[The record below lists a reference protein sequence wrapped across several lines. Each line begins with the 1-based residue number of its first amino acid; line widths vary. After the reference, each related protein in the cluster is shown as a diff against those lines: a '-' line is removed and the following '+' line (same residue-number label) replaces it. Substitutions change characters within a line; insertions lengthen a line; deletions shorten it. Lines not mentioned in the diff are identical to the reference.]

1 MQKKYSGMEYEDVVK
16 LFADDITKMC
26 IIWTHNIEAAKDC
39 FQNTFLKL
47 YQTDKEFSNEKHIK
61 LWLLRVAKN
70 ECNDYHRLFW
80 NKNVD
85 LREDIEQN
93 FSETFNC
100 DDETKELVYALQKLP
115 LKYSCVITFY
125 YYEGY
130 KTAEIAKILG
140 CSQNTVKS
148 RLRRGRKYL
157 ADIMHDAEELL

>member
-1 MQKKYSGMEYEDVVK
+1 M
-16 LFADDITKMC
+16 I
-26 IIWTHNIEAAKDC
+26 
-39 FQNTFLKL
+39 
-47 YQTDKEFSNEKHIK
+47 NETIDNGETEVQ
-61 LWLLRVAKN
+61 VATIGTVIGSTP
-70 ECNDYHRLFW
+70 EGDP
-80 NKNVD
+80 
-85 LREDIEQN
+85 IEQN

-130 KTAEIAKILG
+130 KIAEIAKILG